1 MIGTTILRKQWGYK
15 GIVMT
20 DWFAKGNDEG
30 EEASPQN
37 VAAMVSTNDL
47 YMVVLDA
54 EKLGNDNLVEA

>member
-1 MIGTTILRKQWGYK
+1 
-15 GIVMT
+15 MT

-37 VAAMVSTNDL
+37 VAAMVRAQNDL

-54 EKLGNDNLVEA
+54 KKNSGNDNLAEALEKGTTSRENF